1 MALHNNIANAFNK
14 FFTSVGPGLAE
25 NLTASKSNYRD
36 WMKIPATI
44 ELRFNHVSS
53 FSMLDHLYKLDC
65 SKAVG
70 ADDIPIYLLKKVA
83 EYVYEP
89 LTSIYN
95 TCIDSSTFPD
105 SLKIAKVIPLFKDGD
120 RELASNYRPISLLPT
135 ISKIFEKLICD
146 SLVYHLESNHLLFDY
161 QFGFRKKRNT
171 ALAITD
177 FVSRIIDAFENGQ
190 CSMGVFLDLSKAF
203 DTVNHDILIN
213 KLNFYGITGHSNKLF
228 QSYLENRKQFV
239 NVNGVDSNLLPLT
252 CGVSQGSILGPILFL
267 IYVNDAQF
275 VTRAIHLLLYAD
287 DMNLLYKHKEIER
300 MVSVINEELES
311 LYDWLLAN
319 KLSVNL
325 SKTKFVLFGTKNKLL
340 NISKNFPHIPL
351 KLSGQYIER
360 ETHTKFLGVIIDE
373 EISWNRQIEYVTH
386 KISKNI
392 GILYKVRHYLSL
404 DILLNLYYNLIYP
417 YISYCTLIWG
427 SNYKSKLDPIHIL
440 QKRALR
446 AITLSERRSASRPI
460 FKKLEVLNIF
470 EIVDYQLAELAFR
483 YSVDQLPDIFSSYFT
498 DLTSLYPYETR
509 SKSSKN
515 FHLPRPNLNHGK
527 FGLKYASAKVWNSVP
542 TGLKDCTSLKLFKRL
557 YKKHIVY
564 LY

>member
-1 MALHNNIANAFNK
+1 MDENPCNNWAQVQPH
-14 FFTSVGPGLAE
+14 FFL
-25 NLTASKSNYRD
+25 
-36 WMKIPATI
+36 
-44 ELRFNHVSS
+44 FH
-53 FSMLDHLYKLDC
+53 DHLYKLDC

-120 RELASNYRPISLLPT
+120 RELASNYCPISLLPT
-135 ISKIFEKLICD
+135 ISKIFEKLICN

-213 KLNFYGITGHSNKLF
+213 NLNFYGITGHSNKLF
-228 QSYLENRKQFV
+228 QSYLENR
-239 NVNGVDSNLLPLT
+239 
-252 CGVSQGSILGPILFL
+252 
-267 IYVNDAQF
+267 NDAQF

-287 DMNLLYKHKEIER
+287 DNLLYKHKEIER

-325 SKTKFVLFGTKNKLL
+325 SKTKFVLFGTKNKLF

-417 YISYCTLIWG
+417 KISYCTLIWG
-427 SNYKSKLDPIHIL
+427 SNYKSNSIPF
-440 QKRALR
+440 
-446 AITLSERRSASRPI
+446 I
-460 FKKLEVLNIF
+460 FCKKE
-470 EIVDYQLAELAFR
+470 
-483 YSVDQLPDIFSSYFT
+483 P
-498 DLTSLYPYETR
+498 
-509 SKSSKN
+509 
-515 FHLPRPNLNHGK
+515 
-527 FGLKYASAKVWNSVP
+527 
-542 TGLKDCTSLKLFKRL
+542 
-557 YKKHIVY
+557 
-564 LY
+564 